1 MKSATPRAYA
11 RNLMALCVRRALAG
25 GALLALAAAP
35 TVQAQD
41 APAKEEAE
49 AAKTLETV
57 SVLGS
62 RGQPRSE
69 SYSAVPIDII
79 AGDDFHNQGT
89 VDVLDQ
95 MRVLVPSFQVSIVPI
110 DDAATLV
117 RPANLRGLPPDS
129 TLVLLNGKRR
139 HRSAVITFLG
149 HGLSDGSQ
157 GPDVSTIPS
166 LALQQVEVL
175 RDGAA
180 AQYGSD
186 AIAGVINFSLKKL
199 DEGGTVETFWGR
211 YYEGDGGTE
220 QVAAQIG
227 LPLTDAGYATF
238 TAEWRQADPTS
249 RSVQRPDAA
258 AVAAAGY
265 PGVPNPAQIWG
276 SPNINR
282 DFKLVANLGL
292 VGDNVDYYLFGN
304 VASRDVDGGFY
315 YRNPTSRAGVYS
327 MDGGQTL
334 AIGNLGGAACPTIA
348 LRDGSG
354 NLRPYAAV
362 RAQVNALPGHCFTF
376 LSMFPGGFTPRFGG
390 IVRDTS
396 LVAGAR
402 GQWDNE
408 IRYDFSVSR
417 GKSEVDFYML
427 NTVNASLGPNQPA
440 DHRFRPG
447 SNAQTETNFNIDLA
461 KSIDTAFTA
470 YPMNLAVGFEWREE
484 EFEIV
489 NGDLASFQV
498 GPLAS
503 QGFLIGS
510 NGFPGFNP
518 RQSGA
523 FARSNWASYV
533 DAEASFTDRLMLQ
546 GALRYEDFEDFGNT
560 ANWKLTGRF
569 QVNDDLALR
578 AAVSTGFR
586 APTPGQQNVTQ
597 VTTQFID
604 GELRDTATLA
614 PTHPISQRFGGEQ
627 LRPEESTNLSAGL
640 VWSRGDWLVTADYY
654 RIKVEDRIAQ
664 SGNFEITDADR
675 AALVAQGVADA
686 LSYSTVRFFTNDFDT
701 TTQGVDLVASY
712 ETEQWGGRT
721 TYALA
726 ANWNET
732 EVDRYNPAVTSETR
746 VYILENSLPK
756 TKGNFSVNHQRGRWH
771 GNLRLSY
778 YGAFFEDHLD
788 TGALTVEDDG
798 LPIHGDGAWIVDAEI
813 GYKWDSGL
821 YLNVGA
827 QNLFD
832 KYPDENPWQDVV
844 GAKYP
849 AHTPWGFNGGFYY
862 VRLGY
867 RF

>member
-1 MKSATPRAYA
+1 MSKSSRSPLQRSS
-11 RNLMALCVRRALAG
+11 MAVGIRRALIG
-25 GALLALAAAP
+25 GGMLLLTAMPVA
-35 TVQAQD
+35 QAQD
-41 APAKEEAE
+41 APAAEEAE
-49 AAKTLETV
+49 EAKTLEVV

-69 SYSAVPIDII
+69 SYSSVPIDII
-79 AGDDFHNQGT
+79 SADEFRNQGT

-95 MRVLVPSFQVSIVPI
+95 MRVMVPSFQVSIVPI
-110 DDAATLV
+110 DDAASLV

-129 TLVLLNGKRR
+129 TLVLVNGKRR

-157 GPDVSTIPS
+157 GPDISNIPS
-166 LALQQVEVL
+166 LALEQVEVL

-199 DEGGTVETFWGR
+199 DEGGSVETFWGQH
-211 YYEGDGGTE
+211 YEGDGDTE

-227 LPLTDAGYATF
+227 LPLTAAGFATF

-258 AVAAAGY
+258 EAAAAGY
-265 PGVPNPAQIWG
+265 PGVADPAQIWG
-276 SPNINR
+276 SPQVNR
-282 DFKLVANLGL
+282 DFKVIANLGL

-304 VASRDVDGGFY
+304 IASRDVDGGFY

-327 MDGGQTL
+327 MDGGDTL

-354 NLRPYAAV
+354 NLIPYSV
-362 RAQVNALPGHCFTF
+362 VGSQVAALPSHCFTF

-417 GKSEVDFYML
+417 GQSDVDFYML
-427 NTVNASLGPNQPA
+427 NTVNASLGPAQPV
-440 DHRFRPG
+440 DHRFNPG
-447 SNAQTETNFNIDLA
+447 SNTQTETNINIDLA
-461 KSIDTAFTA
+461 KTVETGFTA
-470 YPMNLAVGFEWREE
+470 YPMNVAVGLEWRKE
-484 EFEIV
+484 EFEVV
-489 NGDLASFQV
+489 NGDQPSFEV

-518 RQSGA
+518 RQSGS
-523 FARSNWASYV
+523 FARSNWAAYF
-533 DAEASFTDRLMLQ
+533 DAEASFTDNFMMQ
-546 GALRYEDFEDFGNT
+546 GAIRFEDFEDFGT
-560 ANWKLTGRF
+560 TTNWKLTGRF
-569 QVNDDLALR
+569 QATDDLALR
-578 AAVSTGFR
+578 AAISTGFR

-597 VTTQFID
+597 VTTQFIG

-614 PTHPISQRFGGEQ
+614 PTHPISQRFGGQQ
-627 LRPEESTNLSAGL
+627 LQPEESTSFSAGL
-640 VWSRGDWLVTADYY
+640 VWSSGNWLATADYY
-654 RIKVEDRIAQ
+654 RIQVDDRIAQ
-664 SGNFEITDADR
+664 SANFDLSDADR
-675 AALVAQGVADA
+675 AALVAQGVTDA
-686 LSYSTVRFFTNDFDT
+686 LSYSSVRFFVNDFDT
-701 TTQGVDLVASY
+701 TTQGVDVVVSY
-712 ETEQWGGRT
+712 DVEQWGGNT

-726 ANWNET
+726 ANWNDT
-732 EVDRYNPAVTSETR
+732 AVDRFNPAIIGEAR
-746 VYILENSLPK
+746 VEILEDSLPK
-756 TKGNFSVNHQRGRWH
+756 TKGNFSISHRNGGWRGT
-771 GNLRLSY
+771 LRLNY
-778 YGAFFEDHLD
+778 YGSFYEDHVD
-788 TGALTVEDDG
+788 SGCVVGPDC
-798 LPIHGDGAWIVDAEI
+798 LPIYGDGAFIVDLDVGHE
-813 GYKWDSGL
+813 WSNGL
-821 YLNVGA
+821 YVNVGA

-832 KYPDENPWQDVV
+832 KYPDENPWADVV
-844 GAKYP
+844 GSQYP

-867 RF
+867 KF